1 MVIPEY
7 DFILVCHSSICD
19 EAGFN
24 KLIYDMLPTMSDKKL
39 KADKSFNL
47 KDAISGYA
55 IKRPFEGTSVS
66 KVTMTTRRYQ
76 MEENAS
82 GIRLFSFA
90 SMLQE
95 TAILHLL
102 LQVPYITSRL
112 VSTAGCMG

>member
-1 MVIPEY
+1 
-7 DFILVCHSSICD
+7 
-19 EAGFN
+19 
-24 KLIYDMLPTMSDKKL
+24 MLHTMSDKKL